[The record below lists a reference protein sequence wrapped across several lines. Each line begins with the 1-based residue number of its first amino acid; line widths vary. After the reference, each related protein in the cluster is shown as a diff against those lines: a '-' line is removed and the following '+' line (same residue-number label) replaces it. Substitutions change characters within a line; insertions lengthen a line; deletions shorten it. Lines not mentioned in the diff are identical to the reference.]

1 MFRRILCPVDFSEC
15 SRTALR
21 YARELARRGDGT
33 LTVFFANDPL
43 LGAAAAAAAYDVRA
57 LAAKTDK
64 ELRRFVARS
73 LGVNAKSAAIV
84 TALGHPA
91 PAIRK
96 AGAALR
102 ADLIVMGSRGIT
114 GPGKWLFGSTTERV
128 LRDASRPVLVIPAPA
143 HRRRAR
149 WANRVRAF
157 PGGRVL
163 VPVDLDDYSLADLRA
178 AVSVARSFQARVTL
192 MFVVRPLDFP
202 SWLRI
207 DRAAFYHQRKEEAQQ
222 KLVALA
228 GTLGDDV
235 DSEIGVG
242 DPVAAITSTPERNRS
257 GLIVLTT
264 RPSSTALGPRQGA
277 IAYRVMCR
285 SRVPVLAIPTR
296 RKSS

>member
-57 LAAKTDK
+57 LTAQTDR

-73 LGVNAKSAAIV
+73 LGINAKSAAIV

-91 PAIRK
+91 PAIQK
-96 AGAALR
+96 AGAVLR

-114 GPGKWLFGSTTERV
+114 GPGKWFFGSTTERV
-128 LRDASRPVLVIPAPA
+128 LRAAGRPVLVIPAPA

-149 WANRVRAF
+149 WANGYAL

-163 VPVDLDDYSLADLRA
+163 VPVDLDDYRMADLRS
-178 AVSVARSFQARVTL
+178 AVSVARSFQARITL

-207 DRAAFYHQRKEEAQQ
+207 DRAAFYHQRREDAQQ
-222 KLVALA
+222 KLAALA
-228 GTLGDDV
+228 RTLGDDV

-242 DPVAAITSTPERNRS
+242 DPVAAITSTPERNRC

-264 RPSSTALGPRQGA
+264 KPSSTAFGPRQGT

-285 SRVPVLAIPTR
+285 ARIPVLAVPTR
-296 RKSS
+296 RRSS